1 MTLLDLVRS
10 VLDAAQIG
18 HALIGAAAL
27 AACGV
32 SRSTFDLDL
41 MGVDRRCLA
50 DDMWEPLRRRG
61 ASAEVRRGA
70 ASDPLAG
77 VVRFEMVGE
86 RPVDLVVGR
95 HPWQQRAIERALKTP
110 AGLPVVQPCDLVL
123 LKLYA
128 GGTQDLWD
136 IEQLLALPDAAE
148 IARRV
153 DRDLADL
160 PAAAAARWRAF
171 REGR

>member
-1 MTLLDLVRS
+1 MTLLELVRS

-27 AACGV
+27 AASGV

-41 MGVDRRCLA
+41 MAADRRCLA

-61 ASAEVRRGA
+61 ATVDVRRGD

-77 VVRFEMVGE
+77 VVRFEMAGE

-95 HPWQQRAIERALKTP
+95 HPWQQRAIERALRTP
-110 AGLPVVQPCDLVL
+110 AGLPVVQSWDLVL

>member
-10 VLDAAQIG
+10 VVDAAQIG

-27 AACGV
+27 VACGV

-61 ASAEVRRGA
+61 ATAEVRRGDP
-70 ASDPLAG
+70 SDPLAG
-77 VVRFEMVGE
+77 V
-86 RPVDLVVGR
+86 DL
-95 HPWQQRAIERALKTP
+95 
-110 AGLPVVQPCDLVL
+110 
-123 LKLYA
+123 
-128 GGTQDLWD
+128 
-136 IEQLLALPDAAE
+136 
-148 IARRV
+148 
-153 DRDLADL
+153 DLADL
-160 PAAAAARWRAF
+160 PSTAAARWRAF